1 MTDQLEPTVKKTD
14 DPWIDAYLAFRKA
27 VLNGEFETVAAVEE
41 YAREAQR
48 GLPGGGPSIPA
59 AMFITG
65 DIAIAFAGESF
76 PVLMTALWT
85 PQGTRGQ
92 ES

>member
-1 MTDQLEPTVKKTD
+1 MSDQMEPMIEKTD
-14 DPWIDAYLAFRKA
+14 DPWIDAYLVFRVG
-27 VLNGEFETVAAVEE
+27 VLNGEFETVADVEE

-65 DIAIAFAGESF
+65 DIAVTFAGESF

-85 PQGTRGQ
+85 PQETRGQ

>member
-1 MTDQLEPTVKKTD
+1 VSDQMEPTIEKTD
-14 DPWIDAYLAFRKA
+14 DPWIDAYLVFRGA
-27 VLNGEFETVAAVEE
+27 VLNGGFETVADVEE

-48 GLPGGGPSIPA
+48 GLPPGGPSIPA

-65 DIAIAFAGESF
+65 DVAVTFAGESF

-85 PQGTRGQ
+85 PQ
-92 ES
+92 